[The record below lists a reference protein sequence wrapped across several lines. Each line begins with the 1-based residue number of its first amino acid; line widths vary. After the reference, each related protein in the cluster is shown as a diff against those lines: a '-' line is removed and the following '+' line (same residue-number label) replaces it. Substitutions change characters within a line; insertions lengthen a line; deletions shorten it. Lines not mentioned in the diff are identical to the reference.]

1 MVRVRGDRYMDAKR
15 KKGTLEQMRMAK
27 IPLISQL
34 SLGSMLSTV
43 ISDGQTETVDG
54 TVCVCW
60 DEWHQAHNA
69 LHNLSWAFTCFLFF
83 HHCWLCRKMFMIFQ
97 FHLVDQVCPTLCNH
111 MDCSTPGFP
120 VHYQLPELAET
131 HVHRVSDA
139 IQPSHPLLSSS
150 PAFNLTQNQDLF

>member
-54 TVCVCW
+54 TVCVC
-60 DEWHQAHNA
+60 
-69 LHNLSWAFTCFLFF
+69 
-83 HHCWLCRKMFMIFQ
+83 
-97 FHLVDQVCPTLCNH
+97 
-111 MDCSTPGFP
+111 
-120 VHYQLPELAET
+120 
-131 HVHRVSDA
+131 
-139 IQPSHPLLSSS
+139 
-150 PAFNLTQNQDLF
+150 